1 MPDAT
6 LLCHARQDL
15 FDVSLDAVD
24 QFPFVCTQVG
34 HPEFNGS
41 LVLFRLLP
49 VELASLVSI
58 AAQLQ
63 CKF

>member
-15 FDVSLDAVD
+15 FDASLDAVD
-24 QFPFVCTQVG
+24 QFPFLCTQVG

-49 VELASLVSI
+49 VELASLV
-58 AAQLQ
+58 
-63 CKF
+63 